1 MRVTPGIISG
11 QVAADLQA
19 ALAALARQQAHVSS
33 GRRIM
38 APSDD
43 PGAAAQALIVR
54 SRESANEQF
63 RKTIAAARSSLAAAD
78 SILGGVRETVTRAK
92 ELAIQGAND
101 TNDALARQSLGGE
114 VNQLLESLVSAANS
128 RGTRGEFIFGGQE
141 STVAPYTVTR
151 DSTGRITAVTP
162 NARGIDG
169 TTPAEVSEAVTVP
182 TGVSGTSIF
191 GAATDATYAFDV
203 LIRLRDNLNGTRGL
217 TLEADVTATG
227 AANANKYLGIDSAAD
242 LGIGGPTGSAFVGL
256 TVAGDDALS
265 YSGNAT
271 SAIATAAKINAQTAA
286 TGVTATATKAQ
297 ITYRSGSFANDIT
310 LDGTGG
316 KKLVI
321 NGQSITGAVA
331 GGSATARRDALVALI
346 NGASGATG
354 VVASAMPATDDFVL
368 TAADGRNISLETDA
382 TVASASVNGNF
393 FGFATGLTAT
403 GAATS
408 VVARGGV
415 RLTASGPITTDVA
428 AGAQLADQVG
438 GEGTTGIQ
446 AALDELVAVLDRATT
461 PSTLVGARLGW
472 LDQLDQRLGD
482 ESIGLAS
489 TRSRIEDLDYAK
501 AVQDL
506 KQIQTF
512 YEAALVS
519 GARLLQQSLLAFL
532 K

>member
-11 QVAADLQA
+11 QVAADLRA

-33 GRRIM
+33 GRRIVV
-38 APSDD
+38 PSDD
-43 PGAAAQALIVR
+43 PGGAAQALTVR
-54 SRESANEQF
+54 ARESANEQF
-63 RKTIAAARSSLAAAD
+63 RKTVAEVRSSLAAAD
-78 SILGGVRETVTRAK
+78 SVLAGVRETVTRAR

-101 TNDALARQSLGGE
+101 TNDALARQSLAGE
-114 VNQLLESLVSAANS
+114 VDQLLESLVSAANS
-128 RGTRGEFIFGGQE
+128 RGARGEFIFGGQE
-141 STVAPYTVTR
+141 STVAPYAIAR
-151 DSTGRITAVTP
+151 DAAGRITAVTP

-169 TTPAEVSEAVTVP
+169 STPAEVSESVTVP

-203 LIRLRDNLNGTRGL
+203 LIRLRDSLNGTRGL
-217 TLEADVTATG
+217 TLEADVSASG
-227 AANANKYLGIDSAAD
+227 AANANKYLGIDSGAD

-256 TVAGDDALS
+256 TAAGDDSAS

-271 SAIATAAKINAQTAA
+271 SAIATAAKVNAQTAA

-297 ITYRSGSFANDIT
+297 ITCQSGTFANDIT
-310 LDGTGG
+310 LDGSAG

-346 NGASGATG
+346 NGASGTTG
-354 VVASAMPATDDFVL
+354 VAASAVPATDDFVL

-382 TVASASVNGNF
+382 TVASTSVNANF
-393 FGFATGLTAT
+393 FGFATGLIAT

-415 RLTASGPITTDVA
+415 RLTASGPITTSVA
-428 AGAQLADQVG
+428 AGGQFADQVG

-446 AALDELVAVLDRATT
+446 AALDELATVLDRATA

-482 ESIGLAS
+482 DSVVLAS

-506 KQIQTF
+506 NQIQTS
-512 YEAALVS
+512 YQAALAS